1 MSEASTRT
9 ADEAGQTSGSLVLN
23 PHVAALPPYNAGL
36 TVAVARA
43 ASGRSDIARLA
54 SNENPDGCS
63 PAVLEALR
71 SPQFEPWRYA
81 DPACT
86 ELRTALADTL
96 AVAPE
101 QIVVGNGSEEMIA
114 AIEIGRASC
123 RERV

>member
-1 MSEASTRT
+1 MTET
-9 ADEAGQTSGSLVLN
+9 AIRSVDEAGRSGGSLVLN

-36 TVAVARA
+36 NIAVARA
-43 ASGRSDIARLA
+43 VSGRSDIARLA

-86 ELRTALADTL
+86 ELRGALAERL

-101 QIVVGNGSEEMIA
+101 CIVVGA
-114 AIEIGRASC
+114 ATGTTRTSA
-123 RERV
+123 RPKARTAA